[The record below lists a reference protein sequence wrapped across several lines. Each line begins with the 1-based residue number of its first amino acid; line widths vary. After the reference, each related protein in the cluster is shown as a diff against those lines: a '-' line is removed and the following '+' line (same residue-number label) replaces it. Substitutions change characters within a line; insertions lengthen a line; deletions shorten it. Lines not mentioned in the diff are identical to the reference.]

1 MEEIRANFIACG
13 VQRRVY
19 GYGVSPES
27 TQLSTDSVLPREVGA
42 EIPNLEFWMVMV
54 AYMAKLL
61 EGCFIKLG
69 RGHDCSCLLL
79 RSFIAA
85 KPARE
90 TMPPLSSFVFNPEL
104 PTYAAAV
111 SLKQG
116 FPITLLLLS
125 DESPDREPWCLKPE
139 EGTSAY
145 RFFQKEPGWENVLGV
160 LVAAWAQQELHWE
173 AARRFLCNLAL
184 VAMSVTRI
192 QVAEAFDSFVA
203 VDEYDDKGV
212 AADRVLVYGPGMMKE
227 VDAAPFRIHRCKLGQ
242 RMPYG
247 DVQYGLQL
255 ALRGRSQFCG
265 QGVERGDGG
274 SLIFFT
280 HIKWCHPEAL
290 KAAGIV
296 VPQEGAAPAKT

>member
-1 MEEIRANFIACG
+1 MANVLFTRPMEEIRANFIACG

-90 TMPPLSSFVFNPEL
+90 TMPPLSSFVFNLEL

-145 RFFQKEPGWENVLGV
+145 RFFKKNLGGRMYWGV
-160 LVAAWAQQELHWE
+160 LPH
-173 AARRFLCNLAL
+173 
-184 VAMSVTRI
+184 
-192 QVAEAFDSFVA
+192 
-203 VDEYDDKGV
+203 
-212 AADRVLVYGPGMMKE
+212 
-227 VDAAPFRIHRCKLGQ
+227 
-242 RMPYG
+242 
-247 DVQYGLQL
+247 
-255 ALRGRSQFCG
+255 GRNKNFI
-265 QGVERGDGG
+265 G
-274 SLIFFT
+274 S
-280 HIKWCHPEAL
+280 CS
-290 KAAGIV
+290 
-296 VPQEGAAPAKT
+296 